1 MATDD
6 RSVPAYVRRI
16 LWIDCI
22 GALTVGTAMVVFA
35 AWIEPL
41 FRLPEPLYPIVAAA
55 NLGYGAFSLFL
66 ASRRKRSVRLIV
78 ILAGA
83 NALWGVV
90 SLGFA
95 AVAAGHAS
103 GFGLGHLVAEAGVV
117 FALARF
123 EWRHRAALAA
133 EQAGTAPGRDP
144 ADRHR

>member
-1 MATDD
+1 MTTDTPAH
-6 RSVPAYVRRI
+6 PAYVPRL

-22 GALTVGTAMVVFA
+22 GALTVGSAMVVFA
-35 AWIEPL
+35 AWLVPL
-41 FRLPEPLYPIVAAA
+41 FRLPEPLYPIIAAA

-66 ASRRKRSVRLIV
+66 ARRRRRPMRLIV

-83 NALWGVV
+83 NALWGIV

-103 GFGLGHLVAEAGVV
+103 GFGLFHILAEAAVV
-117 FALARF
+117 FTLARF

-133 EQAGTAPGRDP
+133 D
-144 ADRHR
+144 